1 MYSKLKDLLIKKT
14 AASER
19 KCLPLLFTSEE
30 LGDRKPTQL
39 LQHMQLLLGN
49 SAAPNQTTLSSGNY
63 FFNSSPAMLAWCWPS
78 LGIVSP
84 DTLADM
90 ADKILEVAPPTVSS
104 LTSPAVPS
112 TPSPP
117 PLPTS
122 SEVGSGQ
129 RSVSYASLSPHCSS
143 PLVVPAAHTPS
154 PVLTPAPMPPPL
166 VHPPAFI
173 TDRTSHLRFLV
184 DTGAEVRVTPPSCCG
199 SSYPSTGPFLPAANQ
214 SPIASHGVRPLCL
227 NLGPRR
233 PLMH

>member
-1 MYSKLKDLLIKKT
+1 MIGSLHSYYSRCSYSWATLLV
-14 AASER
+14 
-19 KCLPLLFTSEE
+19 
-30 LGDRKPTQL
+30 
-39 LQHMQLLLGN
+39 
-49 SAAPNQTTLSSGNY
+49 PNQTTLSSGNY

-84 DTLADM
+84 DTLANM

-122 SEVGSGQ
+122 SEVGSGH

-184 DTGAEVRVTPPSCCG
+184 DTGAEVRVIPPSCCG
-199 SSYPSTGPFLPAANQ
+199 SSYPSTGPSLPAANQ
-214 SPIASHGVRPLCL
+214 SPIATHGVRPLCL